1 MHSTTWKQ
9 GEARIAKIFNTNRTP
24 LSGGSSR
31 HTRSDTLHKD
41 LFIEVK
47 HHKVI
52 PGEGTMK
59 ITNDLAKLEN
69 KIPLCVFIKKG
80 SSEPLLLCKLKDIK
94 KITSYMVDDIYER

>member
-1 MHSTTWKQ
+1 MHSSTWKE
-9 GEARIAKIFNTNRTP
+9 GERRIARIFNTNRTP
-24 LSGGSSR
+24 LSGGNSR
-31 HTRSDTLHKD
+31 HTRSDTLHKE

-47 HHKVI
+47 HRKVV

-59 ITNDLAKLEN
+59 IIEQLAKEEN

-94 KITSYMVDDIYER
+94 KIASYITDNIK